1 MVLNYRACTGGS
13 DLSIVNALTTSNREV
28 PMKWK
33 KLGQII
39 TPEKV
44 NREWMITHAM
54 DPTVDHLKEDLF
66 RFYFCG
72 RNQKNQSLIGYADI
86 DLGDPSKI
94 IRTPVEPS
102 LGLGSLGAFDDNGVT
117 ASCIVDN
124 EGEKFLY
131 YIGWKPRSTTRFG
144 LMTGL
149 AISDDG
155 GETFRRYSRAPILKL
170 TDREPYW
177 ILTAPFVLKD
187 ESDWK
192 MWYVSCEGWIHADL
206 PTYNIKLATSNDGIN
221 WEQTGKVCLDF
232 IDENETAL
240 ARPCVIKEKGIYR
253 MWLSYKTLTQS
264 YRIGYAE
271 SNDGISWTRKDSLAG
286 ISVSSSGWDSE
297 MIEYP
302 YVFKHRQQTYMAYNG
317 NGYGENGAGLAVLEE
332 DSLFAGS
339 T

>member
-1 MVLNYRACTGGS
+1 M
-13 DLSIVNALTTSNREV
+13 SIKFINTPSPIGNFVNVRITNSYAYIS
-28 PMKWK
+28 
-33 KLGQII
+33 GQ
-39 TPEKV
+39 
-44 NREWMITHAM
+44 
-54 DPTVDHLKEDLF
+54 
-66 RFYFCG
+66 
-72 RNQKNQSLIGYADI
+72 
-86 DLGDPSKI
+86 
-94 IRTPVEPS
+94 
-102 LGLGSLGAFDDNGVT
+102 GAFDDNGVT

-232 IDENETAL
+232 IDYQ
-240 ARPCVIKEKGIYR
+240 YR
-253 MWLSYKTLTQS
+253 
-264 YRIGYAE
+264 
-271 SNDGISWTRKDSLAG
+271 
-286 ISVSSSGWDSE
+286 
-297 MIEYP
+297 
-302 YVFKHRQQTYMAYNG
+302 
-317 NGYGENGAGLAVLEE
+317 
-332 DSLFAGS
+332 
-339 T
+339 